1 MAKTQST
8 STLANA
14 FAKSFNPLR
23 GLTQSGINSL
33 IEQVKRGNDV
43 KLQVAFHA
51 MEMQT
56 PIFGICLNKRLNGIT
71 NRKWDIVPIEPSDT
85 AKAQAEAIKNM
96 FLKSD
101 TRNLDGLTEAMR
113 HLGIASFRGR
123 SCVKP
128 FIDENGDLY
137 FKKVQNWNTLE
148 WNDKLYWNP
157 TADQGIS
164 FAESIPDLEIL
175 TDDEVC
181 WIKDERPIDIPGLQ
195 VYLRQL
201 VGEENW
207 ARFVEKEG
215 VPQVVITAPD
225 GTPDNVL
232 DVWNSRALAIFEGGS
247 GVLPSGANINQ
258 LTAARGQDP
267 FSAYCEH
274 QMETIVLLAL
284 GEKMTTLGGSAGLGS
299 NLAEIQSQEFNDLV
313 TYDAKRIANTMTRCA
328 VRKCAKHLGF
338 KDTLCRFEFIE
349 KDNTDPSK
357 YLEMAKQIKDMGVKI
372 DIQKLKELTNLT
384 FIADDQESL
393 WTPDVSGTP
402 ETTRQNEVE

>member
-1 MAKTQST
+1 MAKTQT
-8 STLANA
+8 TGALTNA
-14 FAKSFNPLR
+14 FAKAFNPLR
-23 GLTQSGINSL
+23 GLTQSGINAL
-33 IEQVKRGNDV
+33 IENVRRGNDV
-43 KLQVAFHA
+43 KLQVAFAA
-51 MEMQT
+51 MEQVT

-71 NRKWDIVPIEPSDT
+71 NRQWDIVPADDSAE
-85 AKAQAEAIKNM
+85 AKAQADTVKRM

-113 HLGIASFRGR
+113 HLGIAAFRGR

-128 FIDENGDLY
+128 FFDDNGDLY

-157 TADQGIS
+157 DADQGIS
-164 FAESIPDLEIL
+164 FADKMPDLQQL

-181 WIKDERPIDIPGLQ
+181 WLKDERPIDIPGLQ

-225 GTPDNVL
+225 GTPDNAL
-232 DVWNSRALAIFEGGS
+232 DTWNSRAIALFEGGS
-247 GVLPSGANINQ
+247 GVLPSGAEVQQ

-267 FSAYCEH
+267 FSAYCDH

-284 GEKMTTLGGSAGLGS
+284 GEKLTTLGGSTGLGS
-299 NLAEIQSQEFNDLV
+299 NLAEIQS
-313 TYDAKRIANTMTRCA
+313 
-328 VRKCAKHLGF
+328 
-338 KDTLCRFEFIE
+338 
-349 KDNTDPSK
+349 
-357 YLEMAKQIKDMGVKI
+357 
-372 DIQKLKELTNLT
+372 
-384 FIADDQESL
+384 
-393 WTPDVSGTP
+393 
-402 ETTRQNEVE
+402 

>member
-1 MAKTQST
+1 MAKTQT
-8 STLANA
+8 TGALTNA
-14 FAKSFNPLR
+14 FAKAFNPLR
-23 GLTQSGINSL
+23 GLTQSGINAL
-33 IEQVKRGNDV
+33 IENVRRGNDV
-43 KLQVAFHA
+43 KLQVAFAA
-51 MEMQT
+51 MEQVT

-71 NRKWDIVPIEPSDT
+71 NRQWDVVPADDSAE
-85 AKAQAEAIKNM
+85 AKAQADTVKKM

-113 HLGIASFRGR
+113 HLGIAAFRGR
-123 SCVKP
+123 ACVKP
-128 FIDENGDLY
+128 FFDDNGDLY

-157 TADQGIS
+157 DADQGIS
-164 FAESIPDLEIL
+164 FADKMPDLQQL

-181 WIKDERPIDIPGLQ
+181 WLKDERPIDIPGLQ

-225 GTPDNVL
+225 GTPDNAL
-232 DVWNSRALAIFEGGS
+232 DTWNSRAIALFEGGS
-247 GVLPSGANINQ
+247 GVLPSGAQVQQ

-267 FSAYCEH
+267 FSEYCSH

-284 GEKMTTLGGSAGLGS
+284 GEKLTTLGGSTGLGS

-313 TYDAKRIANTMTRCA
+313 SYDCKRIANTFTRCA
-328 VRKCAKHLGF
+328 VAKCVKKTFG
-338 KDTLCRFEFIE
+338 DQPTLCRFQFVEQDNIE
-349 KDNTDPSK
+349 PGK
-357 YLEMAKQIKDMGVKI
+357 YLEMARAAKDMGLKI
-372 DIQKLKELTNLT
+372 DIQKLKELTKLS
-384 FIADDQESL
+384 FISEEEADL
-393 WTPDVSGTP
+393 WTPERKEEQ
-402 ETTRQNEVE
+402 ETK

>member
-71 NRKWDIVPIEPSDT
+71 NRKWDIVPIEPTDT
-85 AKAQAEAIKNM
+85 ARAQAEAIKNM

-101 TRNLDGLTEAMR
+101 TRNLDGLTEAIR

-313 TYDAKRIANTMTRCA
+313 TYDTKRIANTMTRCT

-393 WTPDVSGTP
+393 WTPDRSGTP
-402 ETTRQNEVE
+402 ETTKQNEVE

>member
-1 MAKTQST
+1 MAKTQT
-8 STLANA
+8 TGTLTNA
-14 FAKSFNPLR
+14 FAKAFNPLR
-23 GLTQSGINSL
+23 GLTQSGINAL
-33 IEQVKRGNDV
+33 IENVRRGNDV
-43 KLQVAFHA
+43 RLQVAFAA
-51 MEMQT
+51 MEQAT

-71 NRKWDIVPIEPSDT
+71 NRQWDIVPVDDSAE
-85 AKAQAEAIKNM
+85 AKAQADSVKKM

-113 HLGIASFRGR
+113 HLGIAAFRGR
-123 SCVKP
+123 ACVKP
-128 FIDENGDLY
+128 FFDDNGDLY

-157 TADQGIS
+157 DADQGIS
-164 FAESIPDLEIL
+164 FADKMPDLQRL

-181 WIKDERPIDIPGLQ
+181 WLKDERPIDIPGLQ

-232 DVWNSRALAIFEGGS
+232 DTWNSRAIALFEGGS
-247 GVLPSGANINQ
+247 GVLPSGAQVQQ

-267 FSAYCEH
+267 FSAYCDH

-284 GEKMTTLGGSAGLGS
+284 GEKLTTLGGSTGLGS
-299 NLAEIQSQEFNDLV
+299 NLAEIQS
-313 TYDAKRIANTMTRCA
+313 
-328 VRKCAKHLGF
+328 
-338 KDTLCRFEFIE
+338 
-349 KDNTDPSK
+349 
-357 YLEMAKQIKDMGVKI
+357 
-372 DIQKLKELTNLT
+372 
-384 FIADDQESL
+384 
-393 WTPDVSGTP
+393 
-402 ETTRQNEVE
+402 

>member
-1 MAKTQST
+1 MAKTQTT
-8 STLANA
+8 STLTNA
-14 FAKSFNPLR
+14 FAKAFNPLR
-23 GLTQSGINSL
+23 GLTQSGINAL
-33 IEQVKRGNDV
+33 IENVRRGNDV
-43 KLQVAFHA
+43 KLQVAFAA
-51 MEMQT
+51 MEQAT

-71 NRKWDIVPIEPSDT
+71 NRQWDIIPVDDSAE
-85 AKAQAEAIKNM
+85 AKAQADTVKKM

-113 HLGIASFRGR
+113 HLGIAAFRGR
-123 SCVKP
+123 ACVKP
-128 FIDENGDLY
+128 FFDDNGDLY

-157 TADQGIS
+157 DADQGIS
-164 FAESIPDLEIL
+164 FADKMPDLQQL

-181 WIKDERPIDIPGLQ
+181 WLKDERPIDIPGLQ

-225 GTPDNVL
+225 GTPDNAL
-232 DVWNSRALAIFEGGS
+232 DTWNSRAIALFEGGS
-247 GVLPSGANINQ
+247 GVLPSGAQVTQ

-267 FSAYCEH
+267 FSEYCSH

-284 GEKMTTLGGSAGLGS
+284 GEKLTTLGGSTGLGS

-313 TYDAKRIANTMTRCA
+313 SYDCKRIANTLTRCA
-328 VRKCAKHLGF
+328 VAKCVKKTFGD
-338 KDTLCRFEFIE
+338 KPTLCRFQFVEQDNIE
-349 KDNTDPSK
+349 PGK
-357 YLEMAKQIKDMGVKI
+357 YLEMAKAARDMGLKI
-372 DIQKLKELTNLT
+372 DIQKLKELTKLS
-384 FIADDQESL
+384 FISEEEADL
-393 WTPDVSGTP
+393 WTP
-402 ETTRQNEVE
+402 ERKEEEAK

>member
-101 TRNLDGLTEAMR
+101 TRNLDGLTEAIR

-128 FIDENGDLY
+128 FIDENGELY

-284 GEKMTTLGGSAGLGS
+284 GEKMTILGGSAGLGS

-313 TYDAKRIANTMTRCA
+313 TYDAKRISNVMTRCT

-338 KDTLCRFEFIE
+338 KDTLCRFEFVE

-393 WTPDVSGTP
+393 WTP
-402 ETTRQNEVE
+402 ETTKQNEVE

>member
-1 MAKTQST
+1 MAKTQTT
-8 STLANA
+8 STLTNA
-14 FAKSFNPLR
+14 FAKAFNPLR
-23 GLTQSGINSL
+23 GLTQSGINAL
-33 IEQVKRGNDV
+33 IENVRRGNDV
-43 KLQVAFHA
+43 KLQVAFAA
-51 MEMQT
+51 MEQAT

-71 NRKWDIVPIEPSDT
+71 NRQWDIVPADDSAE
-85 AKAQAEAIKNM
+85 AKAQADTVKKM

-113 HLGIASFRGR
+113 HLGIAAFRGR

-128 FIDENGDLY
+128 FFDENDDLY

-157 TADQGIS
+157 DADQGIS
-164 FAESIPDLEIL
+164 FADKMPDLQQL

-181 WIKDERPIDIPGLQ
+181 WLKDERPIDIPGLQ

-232 DVWNSRALAIFEGGS
+232 DTWNARAIALFEGGS
-247 GVLPSGANINQ
+247 GVLPSGAQVQQ

-267 FSAYCEH
+267 FSAYCDH
-274 QMETIVLLAL
+274 QLETIVLLAL
-284 GEKMTTLGGSAGLGS
+284 GEKMTTLGGAAGLGS
-299 NLAEIQSQEFNDLV
+299 NLAEVQSQEFADLV
-313 TYDAKRIANTMTRCA
+313 SYDCKRIANTMTRCA
-328 VRKCAKHLGF
+328 VAKCVKKMFG
-338 KDTLCRFEFIE
+338 DQPILCRFQFVEQDNIE
-349 KDNTDPSK
+349 PSK
-357 YLEMAKQIKDMGVKI
+357 YLEMAKSAKDMGLKI
-372 DIQKLKELTNLT
+372 DIQKLKELTKLS
-384 FIADDQESL
+384 FISEEEADL
-393 WTPDVSGTP
+393 WTPDRKEEQ
-402 ETTRQNEVE
+402 ETK

>member
-1 MAKTQST
+1 MAKTQTT
-8 STLANA
+8 STLTNA
-14 FAKSFNPLR
+14 FAKAFNPLR
-23 GLTQSGINSL
+23 GLTQSGINAL
-33 IEQVKRGNDV
+33 IENVRRGNDV
-43 KLQVAFHA
+43 KLQVAFAA
-51 MEMQT
+51 MEQAT

-71 NRKWDIVPIEPSDT
+71 NRQWDIVPVDDSAE
-85 AKAQAEAIKNM
+85 AKAQADTVKKM

-113 HLGIASFRGR
+113 HLGIAAFRGR

-128 FIDENGDLY
+128 FFDDNGDLY

-157 TADQGIS
+157 DADQGIS
-164 FAESIPDLEIL
+164 FADKMPDLQQL

-181 WIKDERPIDIPGLQ
+181 WLKDERPIDIPGLQ

-232 DVWNSRALAIFEGGS
+232 DTWNARAIALFEGGS
-247 GVLPSGANINQ
+247 GVLPSGAQVQQ

-267 FSAYCEH
+267 FSEYCSH

-284 GEKMTTLGGSAGLGS
+284 GEKMTTLGGAAGLGS
-299 NLAEIQSQEFNDLV
+299 NLAEVQSQEFADLV
-313 TYDAKRIANTMTRCA
+313 SYDCKRIANTFTRCA
-328 VRKCAKHLGF
+328 VAKC
-338 KDTLCRFEFIE
+338 
-349 KDNTDPSK
+349 
-357 YLEMAKQIKDMGVKI
+357 VK
-372 DIQKLKELTNLT
+372 KMFGN
-384 FIADDQESL
+384 
-393 WTPDVSGTP
+393 
-402 ETTRQNEVE
+402 